1 MKSFFVIRVTSLAL
15 LISGLAASA
24 ALAVEPPAK
33 VTLSG
38 DWAVQVDVAGAADGP
53 GVSALV
59 AVDLPGLFT
68 VTAER
73 HASLPVYDPAGPQYR
88 RGARLTALISESLTA
103 PDLLDP
109 SSVVVRSGPTDS
121 DETYVRGRDYEFE
134 NRWGGIGRLAGGKIA
149 AETPVFISYQH
160 TLSRIDS
167 IVLNGDGEIDY
178 RGGEPKAE
186 TPAAPSIAAGER
198 RLANVWIPGQ
208 IARLTKKNL
217 FPILE
222 TAYPEP
228 AATSPS
234 LAEQKIPRTLAKL
247 RSGEP
252 LRILAWGDSVTD
264 GAYLADPARERWQQQ
279 FVARLRQRFPQAK
292 IELVTEAWGGRT
304 TGSYLA
310 VPPGEPHNYQE
321 TVLDAK
327 PDLVISEFVND
338 AGLSPA
344 AVEERYGKLLADF
357 QAIGA
362 EWIILTPHYVRP
374 DWMGL
379 DRQNDIDD
387 DPRPYVQGLRRFAAK
402 HPVALADA
410 SLRYGRLWRQGIPYN
425 SLMVNCINH
434 PGPAGLAIFAD
445 ALMGLFP

>member
-1 MKSFFVIRVTSLAL
+1 MLRSNVLAL
-15 LISGLAASA
+15 LISSLAMSVA
-24 ALAVEPPAK
+24 AAAEPAAQ

-38 DWAVQVDVAGAADGP
+38 DWAVQVNVADSENDP
-53 GVSALV
+53 EVSALV
-59 AVDLPGLFT
+59 AVDLPPQFM

-73 HASLPVYDPAGPQYR
+73 HANLPIYDPAGPQYR
-88 RGARLTALISESLTA
+88 RGARLTALFADALTA

-109 SSVVVRSGPTDS
+109 ASVVVRSGPNET

-134 NRWGGIGRLAGGKIA
+134 SRWGGIGRIAGGRIA
-149 AETPVFISYQH
+149 EGSPVFISYQH
-160 TLSRIDS
+160 SLSRIDS
-167 IVLNGDGEIDY
+167 IVLTSAGKLEY
-178 RGGEPKAE
+178 RAGKPAAE
-186 TPAAPSIAAGER
+186 TPQAPHVAATER

-208 IARLTKKNL
+208 IARLTKNNL

-228 AATSPS
+228 AMTCPS
-234 LAEQKIPRTLAKL
+234 QAEQKIPRALAKL

-252 LRILAWGDSVTD
+252 LRILAWGDSVTE
-264 GAYLADPARERWQQQ
+264 GAYLAHPEREHWQQQ

-310 VPPGEPHNYQE
+310 VPPGKPHNYQE
-321 TVLDAK
+321 TVLNAK

-338 AGLSPA
+338 AGLNPKM
-344 AVEERYGKLLADF
+344 VEERYGKLLADF
-357 QAIGA
+357 QGIGA

-379 DRQNDIDD
+379 DRQNDIDE
-387 DPRPYVQGLRRFAAK
+387 DPRPYVRGLREFAAR

-425 SLMVNCINH
+425 TLMTNCINH
-434 PGPAGLAIFAD
+434 PGPEGLSIFAD
-445 ALMGLFP
+445 ALMELFPQK

>member
-1 MKSFFVIRVTSLAL
+1 MLRTYVLAL
-15 LISGLAASA
+15 LVSGLATSVATA
-24 ALAVEPPAK
+24 AEPAAHIQ
-33 VTLSG
+33 LSG
-38 DWAVQVDVAGAADGP
+38 DWAVQVNVAAGENAP
-53 GVSALV
+53 KVSALV
-59 AVDLPGLFT
+59 AVDRPELFT

-73 HASLPVYDPAGPQYR
+73 HESLPIYDPAGPQYR

-109 SSVVVRSGPTDS
+109 ASVVVRSGPNKT

-134 NRWGGIGRLAGGKIA
+134 DRWGGIGRIAGGRIA
-149 AETPVFISYQH
+149 EGSPVFISYQH
-160 TLSRIDS
+160 YLSRIDS
-167 IVLNGDGEIDY
+167 IVLTSAGTLEY
-178 RGGEPKAE
+178 RAGKPAAE
-186 TPAAPSIAAGER
+186 TPMAPQVTASER

-208 IARLTKKNL
+208 IKQLTKNNL
-217 FPILE
+217 FPIME

-228 AATSPS
+228 AMTTLSQ
-234 LAEQKIPRTLAKL
+234 AEQKIPRALAKL

-252 LRILAWGDSVTD
+252 LRILAWGDSVTE
-264 GAYLADPARERWQQQ
+264 GAYLAHPEREHWQQQ

-310 VPPGEPHNYQE
+310 VPPGQPHNYQE
-321 TVLDAK
+321 TVLNAK
-327 PDLVISEFVND
+327 PDLIISEFVND
-338 AGLSPA
+338 AGLNPEM
-344 AVEERYGKLLADF
+344 VEDRYGKLLADF
-357 QAIGA
+357 QEIGA

-379 DRQNDIDD
+379 DRQNDIDQ
-387 DPRPYVQGLRRFAAK
+387 DPRPYVKGLREFAAR

-425 SLMVNCINH
+425 TLMVNCINH
-434 PGPAGLAIFAD
+434 PGPEGLSIFAD
-445 ALMGLFP
+445 ALMELFPQK

>member
-1 MKSFFVIRVTSLAL
+1 MLRTHVLAL
-15 LISGLAASA
+15 FICGVATSIAASA
-24 ALAVEPPAK
+24 DPAAQM
-33 VTLSG
+33 TLSG
-38 DWAVQVDVAGAADGP
+38 DWAVQVNVAGGENNP
-53 GVSALV
+53 EVSALV
-59 AVDLPGLFT
+59 AVERPQLFA

-88 RGARLTALISESLTA
+88 RGARLTALIAESLTA

-109 SSVVVRSGPTDS
+109 ASVVVRNGPNET

-134 NRWGGIGRLAGGKIA
+134 NRWGGIGRIAGGRIA
-149 AETPVFISYQH
+149 EESPVFINYQH
-160 TLSRIDS
+160 SLSRIDS
-167 IVLNGDGEIDY
+167 IVLTSAGEVEY
-178 RGGEPKAE
+178 RAGKPTAEAPKA
-186 TPAAPSIAAGER
+186 PSVDASEH

-208 IARLTKKNL
+208 IERLTKKNL

-228 AATSPS
+228 AVTTLSQ
-234 LAEQKIPRTLAKL
+234 AEQKIPRALAKL

-252 LRILAWGDSVTD
+252 LRILAWGDSVTE
-264 GAYLADPARERWQQQ
+264 GAYLANPEREHWQQQ

-310 VPPGEPHNYQE
+310 VPPGELHNYQE
-321 TVLDAK
+321 TVLGAK

-338 AGLSPA
+338 AGLNPEM
-344 AVEERYGKLLADF
+344 VEDRYGKLLADF
-357 QAIGA
+357 QGIES

-379 DRQNDIDD
+379 DRQTDIDE
-387 DPRPYVQGLRRFAAK
+387 DPRPYVKGLREFAAR

-434 PGPAGLAIFAD
+434 PGPEGLRIFAD
-445 ALMGLFP
+445 ALMELFPQK

>member
-1 MKSFFVIRVTSLAL
+1 MHRTNVLAL
-15 LISGLAASA
+15 LISGLATSLVA
-24 ALAVEPPAK
+24 AAEPAANIK
-33 VTLSG
+33 LNG
-38 DWAVQVDVAGAADGP
+38 DWAVQVTVARSETHPEA
-53 GVSALV
+53 SALV
-59 AVDLPGLFT
+59 AVDLPRLVT

-73 HASLPVYDPAGPQYR
+73 HANLPVYDPAGPQYR
-88 RGARLTALISESLTA
+88 RGNRLTALIAESLTA
-103 PDLLDP
+103 PDLLEP
-109 SSVVVRSGPTDS
+109 ASVVVRSGPNDT

-134 NRWGGIGRLAGGKIA
+134 PRWGGIGRIAGGKIV
-149 AETPVFISYQH
+149 EGSPVFISYQH
-160 TLSRIDS
+160 SLSRIDS
-167 IVLNGDGEIDY
+167 IVLTSAGEIEY
-178 RGGEPKAE
+178 RAGKPVAESPKA
-186 TPAAPSIAAGER
+186 PQVAATER

-208 IARLTKKNL
+208 IVRLTSKNL

-222 TAYPEP
+222 TTYPEP
-228 AATSPS
+228 SVTALSQ
-234 LAEQKIPRTLAKL
+234 AEQKIPRTLAKL

-252 LRILAWGDSVTD
+252 LRILAWGDSVTE
-264 GAYLADPARERWQQQ
+264 GAYLAQPEHEHWQQQ
-279 FVARLRQRFPQAK
+279 FVARLRQRFPNAK

-304 TGSYLA
+304 TGSYLG

-327 PDLVISEFVND
+327 PDLIISEFVND
-338 AGLSPA
+338 AGLNPQM
-344 AVEERYGKLLADF
+344 VEERYGKLLADF
-357 QAIGA
+357 QGIGA

-387 DPRPYVQGLRRFAAK
+387 DPRPYVKGLREFAAK

-434 PGPAGLAIFAD
+434 PGPEGLSIFAD
-445 ALMGLFP
+445 ALMELFPQK